1 MEVNAD
7 IERYAKGI
15 HGLYLLAL
23 ASKYPAN
30 LSDDEIMNFFHNTL
44 DSLPISKEDKKRV
57 FIRVLQLLGM
67 EF

>member
-1 MEVNAD
+1 MEVNVD
-7 IERYAKGI
+7 IERYAKRI
-15 HGLYLLAL
+15 HGLFLLAS
-23 ASKYPAN
+23 ASKYPEG
-30 LSDDEIMNFFHNTL
+30 LSEEEITNFFHNTL